1 MKVRSTLV
9 LLVLLLAAPAAAQAA
24 TADVAV
30 TMSGP
35 QFAAVGVETAYD
47 VTIVNRGPSVT
58 AGVELTDA
66 IPSGARLVRTVA
78 GDADCTPGA
87 TLVCT
92 VPPIPAGA
100 GSVVTIVLAGTTV
113 GVTVHHAVTVTATST
128 DPTTDDLSAAVDTL
142 ITPQSIAPAPV
153 PLIGAPCSNVARGGR
168 DDDVINGTVFGD
180 TIYGVEGSDL
190 LRGLDGADC
199 LWGGEGNDVL
209 DGDGGD
215 DRLWGGNGRDRLVA
229 GDGNDLLYGGL
240 KRDVLIGGN
249 GDDFI
254 SPGPGRDLVRAGAG
268 NDVINARD
276 GSRDVIEC
284 ASGVDRVTADRR
296 DRLRGCEQV
305 SRR

>member
-1 MKVRSTLV
+1 MTARPTLA
-9 LLVLLLAAPAAAQAA
+9 LLFALLAAPTAAQAA

-30 TMSGP
+30 QMTGP
-35 QFAAVGVETAYD
+35 QFAAVGVDASYD
-47 VTIVNRGPSVT
+47 VTIANRGPSPT
-58 AGVELTDA
+58 AGVELSDA

-78 GDADCTPGA
+78 ADADCTPGA

-92 VPPIPAGA
+92 LPPIAVGA
-100 GSVVTIVLAGTTV
+100 SSVVTIVLAGTSV
-113 GVTVHHAVTVTATST
+113 GATVHHAVAVTATST

-142 ITPQSIAPAPV
+142 ITPQSVAPAPV
-153 PLIGAPCSNVARGGR
+153 PLVGAPCANVARGGR
-168 DDDVINGTVFGD
+168 DDDVISGTAFGD
-180 TIYGVEGSDL
+180 TIYGLEGSDL

-199 LWGGEGNDVL
+199 QWGGEGNDVL

-215 DRLWGGNGRDRLVA
+215 DRLWGGNGRDRLVG

-240 KRDVLIGGN
+240 KGDVLIGGV

-254 SPGPGRDLVRAGAG
+254 SPGTGRDLVRAGAG

-284 ASGVDRVTADRR
+284 ASGLDRVTADRR

>member
-1 MKVRSTLV
+1 MTVRPTLALLFV
-9 LLVLLLAAPAAAQAA
+9 LLTAPATAQAA
-24 TADVAV
+24 TADVSV
-30 TMSGP
+30 QMSGP
-35 QFAAVGVETAYD
+35 QFAAIGVETSYD
-47 VTIVNRGPSVT
+47 VTIVNRGPSPT
-58 AGVELTDA
+58 AGVRLSDD
-66 IPSGARLVRTVA
+66 IPAGARFVRTVA

-92 VPPIPAGA
+92 VPQIAVGA
-100 GSVVTIVLAGTTV
+100 SRVVTIVLAGTTV
-113 GVTVHHAVTVTATST
+113 GTTVHHAVAVTATST
-128 DPTTDDLSAAVDTL
+128 DPTPDDLDAAVDTL
-142 ITPQSIAPAPV
+142 ITPPSVAPPGG
-153 PLIGAPCSNVARGGR
+153 PLVGAPCSNVYRGGR
-168 DDDVINGTVFGD
+168 DDDVINGTAFGD
-180 TIYGVEGSDL
+180 TIYGLERSDL

-240 KRDVLIGGN
+240 KGDVLIGGL

-254 SPGPGRDLVRAGAG
+254 APGTGRDLVRAGAG

-284 ASGVDRVTADRR
+284 ASGADRVTADRR

-305 SRR
+305 ARR